1 MTIGPETSDAAQ
13 VAQTAI
19 TNAKIAQIAV
29 LIKENQLVTAFVL
42 FILWQTG
49 ALISAATYVQGGVC

>member
-1 MTIGPETSDAAQ
+1 MKQQIPAAVEGVLDA
-13 VAQTAI
+13 T
-19 TNAKIAQIAV
+19 KWAQIVALV
-29 LIKENQLVTAFVL
+29 KDNQLLTAFGL